1 MCEEIG
7 KLNFNAG
14 EHVFLENIE
23 IQVNKNMAAV
33 PRNRI
38 LGPKF
43 KQKTKKL

>member
-23 IQVNKNMAAV
+23 IQVTKNMAAV
-33 PRNRI
+33 LRNCNPWAEI
-38 LGPKF
+38 L
-43 KQKTKKL
+43 TKI